1 MKILVVDCYD
11 ESKRGRNL
19 FNGFFRTLDSC
30 IKESGPLS
38 NDVELLVRRCNEIGD
53 LIMDWETESLDK
65 ESLERVTRF
74 DTFDVICIGGDM
86 NECPW
91 HPRNMQ
97 VITLIHMANEINKPL
112 LTVGGGT
119 FLAVYSAST
128 CGKRFFIL
136 NDPLGDTID
145 KLPLYPRYA
154 LDTIEHPCGWL
165 DNETG
170 DVYSYKDD
178 SKLWTPVCNIGMFR
192 IANSG
197 KPSRPN
203 SAVPKHLSKDDRSL
217 TDEVDPQANYFD
229 ERETSVHIRNIHV
242 QSRYLKTLASQNFI
256 ACEVPNWHIN
266 NDGALPVNY
275 GVFVMAENKRG
286 PIILGRG
293 PFGLYIGAEINQGR
307 SYSSMKTI
315 ILNYMTA
322 VNDDIRAKGSLGNK
336 LRIYLVGDE
345 TGIGKQYDPLITSKR
360 KFAPTLAASAIP
372 SSLPGGPTKV
382 SAPVFSL
389 FFNEAESAKEFTLN
403 NLRKNNNRVS
413 TLKQKKQN
421 KLRHPL
427 MARRRR
433 LGELLLKTGNTDMIN
448 LKEQIR
454 DEVDAENPYEQAPNS
469 AREFMSG
476 KMMGLISMSGR
487 ATEMRK
493 ARIGY
498 IDNDEREKRNEG
510 RQEAMQQNAK
520 KIREKGLSKREKAA
534 RAVYINS
541 TDEITDELSVH
552 TASTES
558 VEVVKE
564 GNRVFMKTKVR
575 QRPHSATQLGGHKHK
590 MNTDPSF
597 IPSVDMMRPL
607 TAVSDWNK
615 LEMKH
620 REEEKLKSRLPNDK
634 TELIHWASQQGMHF
648 GPGGL
653 SIDILEQ
660 HYQLEKD
667 KVKYLPPNSPERIQ
681 RETEE
686 MRALKLAQRTG
697 EIDPSLRGSRIGTDS
712 MLPTLGPDGSYSLV
726 GVGSARPMTVGSPIP
741 RPPPSE
747 KGGASP
753 DLAQEH
759 AEAAILTRVK
769 TAPSVF
775 NRPGSAKVRIQ
786 SSNPKPYNNMK
797 KFDQMKLKDKISKY
811 NGTYSE
817 PYRSEYD
824 KEQHY
829 LRVNRNRWTGGHFRT
844 AFGPN
849 GGLPLRKEGQIAPG
863 VFPQAPNDGATRLV
877 AKDWFLIRKMDKSKN
892 SSKTSWKV
900 G

>member
-1 MKILVVDCYD
+1 MKILVIDCYD

-53 LIMDWETESLDK
+53 LVMDWETEPLDK
-65 ESLERVTRF
+65 DSLERVTRF
-74 DTFDVICIGGDM
+74 DAFDVICIGGDM

-97 VITLIHMANEINKPL
+97 VVTLIHMANEINKPL

-145 KLPLYPRYA
+145 KLPTYPRYSSGSI
-154 LDTIEHPCGWL
+154 TYPCGWL

-170 DVYSYKDD
+170 DIYSYNGD
-178 SKLWTPVCNIGMFR
+178 SKLWKPVCNIGMFR
-192 IANSG
+192 IGNSG
-197 KPSRPN
+197 KPARPN

-229 ERETSVHIRNIHV
+229 DRETSVHIRNIHV

-256 ACEVPNWHIN
+256 ACEVPDWHIN
-266 NDGALPVNY
+266 NDGALPVSY
-275 GVFVMAENKRG
+275 GVFVMAENRRG

-293 PFGLYIGAEINQGR
+293 SFGLYIGAEINQGR

-315 ILNYMTA
+315 ILNYMSA
-322 VNDDIRAKGSLGNK
+322 VSDDIHAKGSLGSK
-336 LRIYLVGDE
+336 LRIYLAGDE
-345 TGIGKQYDPLITSKR
+345 SGRGKQYDPLLSAKR
-360 KFAPTLAASAIP
+360 KYAPTLAASAIP
-372 SSLPGGPTKV
+372 SSLPSGPAKV
-382 SAPVFSL
+382 STPVFSL
-389 FFNEAESAKEFTLN
+389 FFNEPESAKEFTLN
-403 NLRKNNNRVS
+403 TLRNNNGKAS
-413 TLKQKKQN
+413 TLKKKPSN

-433 LGELLLKTGNTDMIN
+433 LGQLLVKTGNPNMIN
-448 LKEQIR
+448 LKEQVH
-454 DEVDAENPYEQAPNS
+454 DEVEAENPLEQAPDS
-469 AREFMSG
+469 AREFMQG
-476 KMMGLISMSGR
+476 NMMDMISLSRG
-487 ATEMRK
+487 AVE
-493 ARIGY
+493 ARQRRIVN
-498 IDNDEREKRNEG
+498 IDDAEREKRNIG
-510 RQEAMQQNAK
+510 RQEVVEENAK
-520 KIREKGLSKREKAA
+520 QTKHKGLSKKERAA
-534 RAVYINS
+534 RAMYAITNE
-541 TDEITDELSVH
+541 DITDELSVH
-552 TASTES
+552 TASTGS
-558 VEVVKE
+558 NEVVKE
-564 GNRVFMKTKVR
+564 GNRIFMKTKVR
-575 QRPHSATQLGGHKHK
+575 RRPQSAQQLGNQRDK
-590 MNTDPSF
+590 MNTDPSL
-597 IPSVDMMRPL
+597 IPSADTMRPL

-620 REEEKLKSRLPNDK
+620 RDEERIKSRLPNDK
-634 TELIHWASQQGMHF
+634 TELIHWASKQGMHF

-660 HYQLEKD
+660 HYQLEKE

-681 RETEE
+681 RETSE
-686 MRALKLAQRTG
+686 MKALKQAQRTG
-697 EIDPSLRGSRIGTDS
+697 EIDPSLRGSQAGGNMGNVHNSGLD
-712 MLPTLGPDGSYSLV
+712 GPYSLN
-726 GVGSARPMTVGSPIP
+726 GAGSVRPMTVGSPVP
-741 RPPPSE
+741 RPPPSSMVAE
-747 KGGASP
+747 RDPAK
-753 DLAQEH
+753 EH

-775 NRPGSAKVRIQ
+775 NRPGSAKVRLL
-786 SSNPKPYNNMK
+786 SSNSKPYNNMK
-797 KFDQMKLKDKISKY
+797 KFDQMTQRDQVSKY

-829 LRVNRNRWTGGHFRT
+829 VRINRNRWTGGHFRT
-844 AFGPN
+844 AFGPDS
-849 GGLPLRKEGQIAPG
+849 GLPLRKEGQIAPG
-863 VFPQAPNDGATRLV
+863 AFPKAPNDGATRLV
-877 AKDWFLIRKMDKSKN
+877 AKDWFLVRKMDKSKN
-892 SSKTSWKV
+892 ASKTSWKV